1 MWRVRKTVHF
11 GQKNADDY
19 TKTKDKTQRDSYIA
33 RHGSEENWGRSGVM
47 TPGWLSRWL
56 LWEKKTLPAAVRA
69 ASGMHR
75 GVKFKLD

>member
-1 MWRVRKTVHF
+1 MGRKMPMT
-11 GQKNADDY
+11 
-19 TKTKDKTQRDSYIA
+19 TQRPIIKPSA
-33 RHGSEENWGRSGVM
+33 RAILRVMGRRKIGGRSGVM

-56 LWEKKTLPAAVRA
+56 LWEKKAVPAAVRA